1 MAIAK
6 AIQLYLADGTLN
18 GILTIQEPAGWGS
31 GILVSAPREN
41 FDQLLKRPEVDNA
54 GIYFLLSESQVYIGQ
69 SHSSIK
75 TRLTTHDKKK
85 DWWDRV
91 IFLTKTDKSL
101 RATDVQY
108 LEVEFIKL
116 ALKNQTADMDNKN
129 GGNQNGYISEFDRAA
144 NDQFMQ
150 EALLLLEVIG
160 ITVFMKKN
168 KLEQPIV
175 ATIPETIHT
184 TNPRTWHPAIAD
196 YTFYYRTKNGG
207 DAQMKWISPNEFV
220 LLAGSILGKS
230 FSNNSSGQY
239 AQKLRAQYTDRIN
252 DYILNTDIIF
262 PNPNPTSNMV
272 VGRAANAWTEWKT
285 NQKETLD
292 KVIHRLNQATD

>member
-75 TRLTTHDKKK
+75 ARLTAHDRKK

-168 KLEQPIV
+168 KSELPTVTTVLKTEC
-175 ATIPETIHT
+175 T
-184 TNPRTWHPAIAD
+184 TNPRTWNPSIAQ
-196 YTFYYRTKNGG
+196 YTFYSRTKNGG
-207 DAQMKWISPNEFV
+207 DARMKWISPNEFV
-220 LLAGSILGKS
+220 LLAGSVLGKS
-230 FSNNSSGQY
+230 FSDNSSGQY
-239 AQKLRAQYTDRIN
+239 SKKLRAQYADKIN
-252 DYILNTDIIF
+252 DFVLNTDIIF
-262 PNPNPTSNMV
+262 SNPNPTSNIV

-285 NQKETLD
+285 EQNETLD
-292 KVIHRLNQATD
+292 KVIHRLNQMTD